1 MKKRAFIAAIAAAIL
16 ICTLCGGI
24 VGYIIGAG
32 EGSSSD
38 GGDSLSQT
46 FYAEILEINGS
57 SLLVKGLSVNDINF
71 RGEFS
76 FSVSEKTKLEWR
88 YTEITLS
95 DLDVGDTVSITF
107 KGEIMESYPA
117 IISEI
122 VKIQLLDD
130 EK

>member
-24 VGYIIGAG
+24 VGYIIGAS
-32 EGSSSD
+32 EDSLSD
-38 GGDSLSQT
+38 GSDSLSQT